1 MSKEEKVQEMTEIKL
16 EKKDVKNPIDCL
28 FDENNTDAIIL
39 FNEKGEEIAFDQI
52 ALIPKK
58 GKTYAILQPIEEMDG
73 VGEDEA
79 LVFCIEEP
87 KDEDE
92 EEYLTLVTD
101 VDIIDEVFK
110 VYDQLI
116 EDEENKN
123 SRK

>member
-1 MSKEEKVQEMTEIKL
+1 MSNEKQQEQVNVSKEI
-16 EKKDVKNPIDCL
+16 KNPIDCL
-28 FDENNTDAIIL
+28 FDENNTDPIIL
-39 FNEKGEEIAFDQI
+39 FSEKGEEIAFDQI

-58 GKTYAILQPIEEMDG
+58 GKTYAILQPIEEMEG

-79 LVFCIEEP
+79 LVFSIEQP
-87 KDEDE
+87 KNEED

-101 VDIIDEVFK
+101 VEIIDEVFK

-123 SRK
+123 GSRK